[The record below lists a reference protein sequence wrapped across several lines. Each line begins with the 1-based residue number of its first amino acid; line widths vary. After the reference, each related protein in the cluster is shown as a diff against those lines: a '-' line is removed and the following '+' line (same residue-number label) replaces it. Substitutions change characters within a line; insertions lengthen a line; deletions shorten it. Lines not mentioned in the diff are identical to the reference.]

1 MWQPQPIDTSG
12 IEVPKSVR
20 DERETLSR
28 QAHDIWAAK
37 RLADGWTYGEARDD
51 EKKTHPNLVAYEEL
65 DDDDKSYDRE
75 LIDGT
80 IRLLIKLGFRI
91 ERDST

>member
-12 IEVPKSVR
+12 IALPVSVSK
-20 DERETLSR
+20 ERETLSR

-37 RLADGWTYGEARDD
+37 RLADGWRYGEARDD
-51 EKKTHPNLVAYEEL
+51 KAKTHPNLVAYEEL
-65 DDDDKSYDRE
+65 NDDDKSYDRE

-91 ERDST
+91 ERDS

>member
-1 MWQPQPIDTSG
+1 MWQPQPIDTG
-12 IEVPKSVR
+12 GVEVPQAVR
-20 DERETLSR
+20 GEQETLAR

-37 RLADGWTYGEARDD
+37 RLADGWRYGERRDD
-51 EKKTHPNLVAYEEL
+51 AEKTHPNLVAYEEL
-65 DDDDKSYDRE
+65 DENDKSYDRE

-91 ERDST
+91 ERDT